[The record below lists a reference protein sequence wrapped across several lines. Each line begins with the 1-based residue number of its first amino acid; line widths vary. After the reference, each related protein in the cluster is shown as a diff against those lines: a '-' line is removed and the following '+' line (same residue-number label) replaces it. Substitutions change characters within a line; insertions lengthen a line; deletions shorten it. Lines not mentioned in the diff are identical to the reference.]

1 VDQQDPQ
8 ADQDPLAFQGN
19 LDQPDLVAHQDQL
32 VHLDL
37 REEQDHLDHQV
48 LVVLADP

>member
-1 VDQQDPQ
+1 VDLQDPQ
-8 ADQDPLAFQGN
+8 AAQDPQVLQEN

-37 REEQDHLDHQV
+37 REEQDH
-48 LVVLADP
+48 